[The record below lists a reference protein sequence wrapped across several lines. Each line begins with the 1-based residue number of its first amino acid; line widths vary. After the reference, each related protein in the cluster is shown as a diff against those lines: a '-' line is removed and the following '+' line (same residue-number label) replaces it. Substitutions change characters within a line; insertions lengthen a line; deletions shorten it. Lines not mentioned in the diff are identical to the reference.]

1 MSLNP
6 QLFFIP
12 SFCLRPLLL
21 PWDCTDSLHLQ
32 NDASELLCTTSKQTV
47 NISRQRLSGDPT
59 DPSGTHLYNNCQDQ
73 AGDENALLLTF
84 NFITVWK
91 LSSTD
96 KTPWPLFLHLFL
108 TCLSS
113 LGPQIHLLCP
123 FGVQSTFLDLLGYGV
138 RKEWKQEIQ
147 FKFLQCRV
155 SYTSPVPSSNLF
167 FNLKKKNKSE
177 NSPWEVGGQLQLSM
191 LSYPIIRKNW
201 ELAITQYSFQG

>member
-47 NISRQRLSGDPT
+47 NISRQRLSGEPT

-138 RKEWKQEIQ
+138 RKELKQEIQ
-147 FKFLQCRV
+147 FKFPQCRV

-167 FNLKKKNKSE
+167 FHLKKKKQKRKLTMGSGRAT
-177 NSPWEVGGQLQLSM
+177 S
-191 LSYPIIRKNW
+191 IIHA
-201 ELAITQYSFQG
+201 LLPHY

>member
-21 PWDCTDSLHLQ
+21 PWDCIDSLHLQ

-47 NISRQRLSGDPT
+47 NTSRQRLSGEPT
-59 DPSGTHLYNNCQDQ
+59 DPAGTRSYNCQDR

-84 NFITVWK
+84 NFVTVWK
-91 LSSTD
+91 LSSTG
-96 KTPWPLFLHLFL
+96 KRPWPLFLHLFF

-123 FGVQSTFLDLLGYGV
+123 IGVQSTFLDLLGYGV

-147 FKFLQCRV
+147 FKFLQCWV

-167 FNLKKKNKSE
+167 L
-177 NSPWEVGGQLQLSM
+177 
-191 LSYPIIRKNW
+191 I
-201 ELAITQYSFQG
+201 

>member
-167 FNLKKKNKSE
+167 FNLKKKTKAKTHHGKWEGNF
-177 NSPWEVGGQLQLSM
+177 NYPCSPTPLLEKTESWL
-191 LSYPIIRKNW
+191 
-201 ELAITQYSFQG
+201 